1 MTQKYTVTVLDTEHG
16 KAEVSQKEVLSGNSV
31 TITATPD
38 DGYVVSDMLIN
49 GKLVGNN
56 AVYTISSVKEN
67 IEVKVIFA
75 QKADMPF
82 TDVSPSDWFYPYV
95 KSAYE
100 NKFMLGTSDT
110 KFEPETAV
118 TRAMFV
124 TVLHRIDGEKAES
137 ENIFTDVSKDAYYNN
152 AVAWAS
158 ANGIVKG
165 ISETEF
171 APDASITR
179 EQIAAIIYRYAKYKG
194 YDVSAGEDTN
204 ILSYTDAES
213 ISEYAVE
220 AIQYAVGTGLIKGK
234 TDTTLNPA
242 DNATRAEIATIL
254 QRFLESNK

>member
-1 MTQKYTVTVLDTEHG
+1 MR
-16 KAEVSQKEVLSGNSV
+16 
-31 TITATPD
+31 TIRII
-38 DGYVVSDMLIN
+38 LIN
-49 GKLVGNN
+49 GKSVGNN

-75 QKADMPF
+75 KKADMPF

-152 AVAWAS
+152 AVA
-158 ANGIVKG
+158 
-165 ISETEF
+165 
-171 APDASITR
+171 
-179 EQIAAIIYRYAKYKG
+179 
-194 YDVSAGEDTN
+194 
-204 ILSYTDAES
+204 
-213 ISEYAVE
+213 
-220 AIQYAVGTGLIKGK
+220 
-234 TDTTLNPA
+234 
-242 DNATRAEIATIL
+242 
-254 QRFLESNK
+254 